1 MPKMKTKKAA
11 AKRYKVT
18 GSGKIMVASG
28 NKRHL
33 LSNKGRKRKR
43 QLRGT
48 KVADATK
55 QKMSKVL
62 LPYSY

>member
-18 GSGKIMVASG
+18 GTGKIVVAFG

-33 LSNKGRKRKR
+33 NSSKNKKRKR
-43 QLRGT
+43 HLRGT
-48 KVADATK
+48 KVADVTK

-62 LPYSY
+62 LPYQ